1 MKDYLLGFFITSF
14 IFIMLI
20 LIMNLIANNS
30 IYKYQ
35 DNKFEFLEKE
45 FRKQITHQLGSTNI
59 ILFLDKNYSGEDV
72 DAFLEKESGKFSLGL
87 NNVIFHNNKVIYEF
101 TNRMR

>member
-1 MKDYLLGFFITSF
+1 MKARCGIFSTVLL
-14 IFIMLI
+14 
-20 LIMNLIANNS
+20 A
-30 IYKYQ
+30 
-35 DNKFEFLEKE
+35 
-45 FRKQITHQLGSTNI
+45 I

-72 DAFLEKESGKFSLGL
+72 DAFLEKESGKFSVGL